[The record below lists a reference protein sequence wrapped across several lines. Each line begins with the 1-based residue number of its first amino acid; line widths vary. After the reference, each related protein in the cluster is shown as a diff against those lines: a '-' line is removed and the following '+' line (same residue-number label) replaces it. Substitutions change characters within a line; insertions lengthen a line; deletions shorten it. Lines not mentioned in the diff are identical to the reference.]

1 MEKVNI
7 NEGMPLRQACIFP
20 GMSDVVERIK
30 QVLIADGLTDRQIR
44 TELAAVCGITY
55 QSVKGW
61 FDGATKNIQAAN
73 LARIARHWSL
83 AA

>member
-1 MEKVNI
+1 MPVSSSYCLQLRHTLTPKVNT
-7 NEGMPLRQACIFP
+7 NEGMPLRQACIFA
-20 GMSDVVERIK
+20 GM
-30 QVLIADGLTDRQIR
+30 
-44 TELAAVCGITY
+44 
-55 QSVKGW
+55 SVKGW